1 MDEQTSEFPH
11 VCHDSHMPAL
21 ACTYKQTYIHTHT
34 HAHNTQNKCIN
45 KNKFGYYRLEAF
57 EPVNCIG
64 SAITTA
70 GSGTELVSTGVVLF
84 DICVGGCQ
92 MID

>member
-1 MDEQTSEFPH
+1 MHNKHT
-11 VCHDSHMPAL
+11 
-21 ACTYKQTYIHTHT
+21 HTHT

-45 KNKFGYYRLEAF
+45 KNKFGYYRSEAF

-64 SAITTA
+64 SAVTTA
-70 GSGTELVSTGVVLF
+70 GSGTELVSTGVILS
-84 DICVGGCQ
+84 DIYVNGCQ

>member
-1 MDEQTSEFPH
+1 MNRLLNF
-11 VCHDSHMPAL
+11 HMYAMIHICL
-21 ACTYKQTYIHTHT
+21 HLHAHTNRHTYTHT

-70 GSGTELVSTGVVLF
+70 GSGTELISTGVVLF